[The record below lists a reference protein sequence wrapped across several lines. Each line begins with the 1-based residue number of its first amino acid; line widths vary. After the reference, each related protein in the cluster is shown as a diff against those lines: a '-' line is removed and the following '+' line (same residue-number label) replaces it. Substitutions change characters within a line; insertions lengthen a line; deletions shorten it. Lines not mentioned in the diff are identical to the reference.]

1 MESRWIPTN
10 HPPNSNTGSV
20 APIDLEN
27 GDFGTPPDERVLS
40 LCKPTAFPTQ
50 NCPETIAL
58 LELLLTQ
65 AKAGELTG
73 LAIVGLYRS
82 GKFRLDLTGDAELE
96 DNTMSVAGMLAKLQ
110 SMALDLY

>member
-10 HPPNSNTGSV
+10 HPPNTINTSV
-20 APIDLEN
+20 EPIDIEN

-40 LCKPTAFPTQ
+40 LCKPTVFPTQ

-58 LELLLTQ
+58 LEHLLTQ

-73 LAIVGLYRS
+73 LALAGLYKS
-82 GKFRLDLTGDAELE
+82 GKFRLDLTGDAKLE
-96 DNTMSVAGMLAKLQ
+96 DNTMGVAGMLAKLQ